1 MHDVIVIGAGFA
13 GCCAAREVRRAGKT
27 PLILEARDRIGGR
40 TWTSDWDGRNYEC
53 GGNFFHWFQ
62 PHIWCEIEA
71 ANATPIAIPEIKR
84 AFWTV
89 DDELREGTWQEREAI
104 GGRGWVL
111 FNENSEELLSLPH
124 SPLSPTNDIA
134 RFDQLT
140 IKERMDEL
148 DLADDERAILIA
160 ELEGMASGMIDDA
173 GALTGLRWH
182 ALGGHTLEGC
192 QAATGL
198 FMLVEG
204 TLSVL
209 QPILDAAACE
219 VRLDTPI
226 ASITQ
231 NGNHVTVTTRAGE
244 ELTAGAVV
252 VTVPLNVLGD
262 ISFDPPLSPAKQGA
276 IALGQAGLGSK
287 MMIRVKGPEG
297 GVWGVHPDHP
307 FSYVATLFELDND
320 EQIFVTFGRKGSETH
335 WEDLAWVQ
343 RELDRI
349 VPGYTVLE
357 TRMHDWEADEF
368 SKGTWAIHRPGW
380 YTHYHADMQLPEGR
394 VILSNSDWADGWS
407 GFVDGAVE
415 SGKRGGRWA
424 AAQV

>member
-1 MHDVIVIGAGFA
+1 M
-13 GCCAAREVRRAGKT
+13 
-27 PLILEARDRIGGR
+27 
-40 TWTSDWDGRNYEC
+40 
-53 GGNFFHWFQ
+53 
-62 PHIWCEIEA
+62 
-71 ANATPIAIPEIKR
+71 
-84 AFWTV
+84 
-89 DDELREGTWQEREAI
+89 
-104 GGRGWVL
+104 
-111 FNENSEELLSLPH
+111 
-124 SPLSPTNDIA
+124 
-134 RFDQLT
+134 
-140 IKERMDEL
+140 
-148 DLADDERAILIA
+148 
-160 ELEGMASGMIDDA
+160 
-173 GALTGLRWH
+173 GLRWH
-182 ALGGHTLEGC
+182 ALSGHTLEGC
-192 QAATGL
+192 QAATGV
-198 FMLVEG
+198 FTIVEG

-219 VRLDTPI
+219 VRLNTPI
-226 ASITQ
+226 ASVAQ
-231 NGNHVTVTTRAGE
+231 SGDRVTVTTRDGE
-244 ELTAGAVV
+244 EFTAGTVV

-307 FSYVATLFELDND
+307 FSYVATLFEHDNG
-320 EQIFVTFGRKGSETH
+320 EQTFVSFGRKGSETH
-335 WEDLAWVQ
+335 ADDLAWVQ

-368 SKGTWAIHRPGW
+368 SKGTWAVHRPGW

-424 AAQV
+424 AAQL